1 MTPESPDYEQL
12 KSRVVSLAEKNE
24 RLATALGQ
32 ARERLAAMQQQLDQ
46 GLQPPHQVAVFTGM
60 HAGNACVTLQGRNLE
75 VGVHPSVKAS
85 QLRLGQRVLL
95 DERQVLTGLARP
107 VPGGEVVTVVEVVDD
122 QRVLVQNSG
131 MAQQIVFIAP
141 ELNPANLQV
150 GDTLRADLR
159 GGVAEEK
166 LVRRDVEQMLAPQ
179 NPNVSWDEI
188 AGLENQIEKI
198 RDAVELPFQRPELYR
213 KFDLEPPRGILLFG
227 PPGCGKTLIA
237 KAVATSL
244 GKAGAPS
251 CFLSVK
257 GPELLN
263 KFVGETERHIRA
275 IFARARKLASHDIP
289 VVVFFDEMEAL
300 FRTRGTGV
308 SSDVETTVVPQLLA
322 EIDGVEALENV
333 IIIGASNREDMID
346 PAVLRSGRLDVRVHV
361 GRPDEAAARQILR
374 LGLSDSTPLE
384 AAVDNP
390 GQTLDVLCENT
401 ARQVYRRGPE
411 TVIAWAEHSDGSA
424 SPIYLVDIV
433 SGAMLA
439 AIARRAK
446 VYAIKRAADHSQAGL
461 NEADLRR
468 AVLAEVESSRLV
480 LGTINPAE
488 WDRINGCLP
497 GEVCALRPVKKA
509 SEGKEND
516 G

>member
-1 MTPESPDYEQL
+1 MTQTADEVEQL
-12 KSRVVSLAEKNE
+12 KARAISLAEKNE

-32 ARERLAAMQQQLDQ
+32 ARERLAAMQQQLDRS
-46 GLQPPHQVAVFTGM
+46 LQPPHQVAVFTGL
-60 HAGNACVTLQGRNLE
+60 HGGNACVNWQGRQLE
-75 VGVHPSVKAS
+75 VAIHASVKGG
-85 QLRLGQRVLL
+85 QLRPGQRVLL
-95 DERQVLTGLARP
+95 DDRQVLSGLATP
-107 VPGGEVVTVVEVVDD
+107 SENGEVVTVVEIVDD
-122 QRVLVQNSG
+122 KRVLVQTAG
-131 MAQQIVFIAP
+131 MAQQIIYIAP

-166 LVRRDVEQMLAPQ
+166 LIRRDVEQMLSPQ
-179 NPNVSWDEI
+179 NPNVSWGEI
-188 AGLENQIEKI
+188 AGLEAEIERI

-213 KFDLEPPRGILLFG
+213 RFGLEPPRGILLFG

-244 GKAGAPS
+244 GRAGAPS

-300 FRTRGTGV
+300 FRTRGSGV

-322 EIDGVEALENV
+322 EIDGVESLENV
-333 IIIGASNREDMID
+333 IVIGASNREDMID
-346 PAVLRSGRLDVRVHV
+346 PAVLRAGRLDIRVHV
-361 GRPDEAAARQILR
+361 GRPDQASAQKILRLNLPDSTPLAGSEKETAAEVLDGICAEAAARI
-374 LGLSDSTPLE
+374 
-384 AAVDNP
+384 
-390 GQTLDVLCENT
+390 
-401 ARQVYRRGPE
+401 YRRGAE
-411 TVIAWAEHSDGSA
+411 TVIAYADHPDGSA

-446 VYAIKRAADHSQAGL
+446 VSAIKRSATD
-461 NEADLRR
+461 EATGFTAEDLQH
-468 AVLAEVESSRLV
+468 AIISEVESSRLI
-480 LGTINPAE
+480 LGTVNPRE

-497 GEVCALRPVKKA
+497 GEVVALRPAVA
-509 SEGKEND
+509 SGEPD
-516 G
+516 